1 MFKTISTLI
10 RGRSHDV
17 ADAFNNANALS
28 ILRQQLRDAADG
40 LAGAKRSVAVVMAY
54 SEREKK
60 AALRIAEQIAD
71 IEARAIEALAKGR
84 EDLAAEA
91 ASTLADLE
99 AEHAATEKS
108 IAHYTREIARLR
120 EQVSLSEQ
128 RLRTLQ
134 RGKQIADAAERTSKL
149 RGTLPD
155 GVVASLRDAEAT
167 LERLQ
172 GRQAHADEVEI
183 ALETLD
189 RGTNAEATSARL
201 AAAGC
206 GAPLRPA
213 AADVLARLRARART
227 TETVTPAQQ

>member
-1 MFKTISTLI
+1 MFKTIYTLI
-10 RGRSHDV
+10 RGTTHD
-17 ADAFNNANALS
+17 ANEAFTDANALP

-40 LAGAKRSVAVVMAY
+40 LTKAKRSVAVVMAY
-54 SEREKK
+54 CEREKK
-60 AALRIAEQIAD
+60 SELRISAQISD
-71 IEARAIEALAKGR
+71 LEARAVEALTKGR
-84 EDLAAEA
+84 EELAAEA
-91 ASTLADLE
+91 ASALADLE
-99 AEHAATEKS
+99 AERTAAQKS
-108 IAHYTREIARLR
+108 IAHYKTEITRLR
-120 EQVSLSEQ
+120 EQVSLAEQ

-134 RGKQIADAAERTSKL
+134 RGKQIADASQRTSKL

-155 GVVASLRDAEAT
+155 GVIASLRDAEAT

-172 GRQAHADEVEI
+172 GRQEHAEEVEI

-213 AADVLARLRARART
+213 AADVLARLRAK
-227 TETVTPAQQ
+227 VPAADAAPASQQ